1 MSRRHG
7 SATIVATV
15 LGAALVGMAGGVLLS
30 RGRQNLNRHELFD
43 RRPWRRLAALGWL
56 ERSGDRSVVP
66 VLRDYLSWE
75 PQPLL
80 AARARRLLH
89 ALEVAA

>member
-7 SATIVATV
+7 PVTIVATV
-15 LGAALVGMAGGVLLS
+15 LGATLVGIAGGLLLS
-30 RGRQNLNRHELFD
+30 LGHQSVNRRELFD

-66 VLRDYLSWE
+66 VLRDYLRWE

-80 AARARRLLH
+80 VARARRLLRN
-89 ALEVAA
+89 LEVAA